1 MKYKIYVG
9 LILLVPIVALAG
21 CAGGSPMTLENYY
34 KELSATD
41 PAKTALVKPGSAEEK
56 AGIENF
62 KEYYRIFAEN
72 VIRRDTKNLY
82 AKEAF
87 FKDGYKEVKGVD
99 AIESYFIA
107 TTKAIVS
114 CTFEITDVSIHEG
127 NYYFRWVMTLTI
139 KRDKDNP
146 LKQIGMSHVRFA
158 PDGKI
163 IFHADYWDTS
173 VVFERAP
180 VIGSIIRWAKEQF

>member
-9 LILLVPIVALAG
+9 IMMLVPIVALAS
-21 CAGGSPMTLENYY
+21 CAGGKPMSLENYT
-34 KELSATD
+34 KELAATD
-41 PAKTALVKPGSAEEK
+41 PAKSALAKPGSAEEK

-62 KEYYRIFAEN
+62 KAYYKVFAEDI
-72 VIRRDTKNLY
+72 IRRDTKTLY

-87 FKDGYKEVKGVD
+87 FKDGYKEVKGVE
-99 AIESYFIA
+99 AIETYFIA
-107 TTKAIVS
+107 TTKAVVS
-114 CTFEITDVSIHEG
+114 CTFDITEVIIHEG
-127 NYYFRWVMTLTI
+127 NYYFRWVMKLTI

-146 LKQIGMSHVRFA
+146 IEQVGMSHVRFA
-158 PDGKI
+158 SDGKV
-163 IFHADYWDTS
+163 IFHTDYWDTS

>member
-9 LILLVPIVALAG
+9 IMMLVPIVALAS
-21 CAGGSPMTLENYY
+21 CAGGKPMTLENYY
-34 KELSATD
+34 KELAATD
-41 PAKTALVKPGSAEEK
+41 PAKSALAKPGSAEEK

-62 KEYYRIFAEN
+62 KAYYKVFAEDI
-72 VIRRDTKNLY
+72 IRRDTKTLY

-87 FKDGYKEVKGVD
+87 FKDGYKELKGVE
-99 AIESYFIA
+99 AIETYFIA
-107 TTKAIVS
+107 TTKAVVS
-114 CTFEITDVSIHEG
+114 CTFDITEVIIHEG
-127 NYYFRWVMTLTI
+127 NYYFRWAMKLTI

-146 LKQIGMSHVRFA
+146 IEQVGMSHVRFA
-158 PDGKI
+158 SDGKV
-163 IFHADYWDTS
+163 IFHTDYWDTS

>member
-9 LILLVPIVALAG
+9 IMLLVPIVALAS
-21 CAGGSPMTLENYY
+21 CAGGKPMTLENYY
-34 KELSATD
+34 KELAATD

-62 KEYYRIFAEN
+62 KAYYKVFAEDI
-72 VIRRDTKNLY
+72 IRRDTKTLY
-82 AKEAF
+82 AREAF

-99 AIESYFIA
+99 AIETYFIA

-114 CTFEITDVSIHEG
+114 CTFDITEVIIHEG
-127 NYYFRWVMTLTI
+127 NYYFRWVMKLTI

-146 LKQIGMSHVRFA
+146 IEQVGMSHVRFA
-158 PDGKI
+158 SDGKV
-163 IFHADYWDTS
+163 IFHTDYWDTS

>member
-72 VIRRDTKNLY
+72 VIRRDTKKLY

-114 CTFEITDVSIHEG
+114 CTFDIADVSIHEG

>member
-41 PAKTALVKPGSAEEK
+41 PAKTALVKFGSAEEK

-72 VIRRDTKNLY
+72 VIRRDTKKLY

>member
-1 MKYKIYVG
+1 MM
-9 LILLVPIVALAG
+9 LVPIVALAS
-21 CAGGSPMTLENYY
+21 CAGGKPMTLENYY
-34 KELSATD
+34 KELAATD
-41 PAKTALVKPGSAEEK
+41 PAKSALVKPGSAEEK

-62 KEYYRIFAEN
+62 KAYYKVFAEEI
-72 VIRRDTKNLY
+72 IRRDTKTLY

-99 AIESYFIA
+99 AIETYFIA

-114 CTFEITDVSIHEG
+114 CTFDITEVIIHEG
-127 NYYFRWVMTLTI
+127 NYYFRWVMKLTI

-146 LKQIGMSHVRFA
+146 IEQVGMSHVRFA
-158 PDGKI
+158 SDGKV
-163 IFHADYWDTS
+163 IFHTDYWDTS

-180 VIGSIIRWAKEQF
+180 VIGSIIRWAKAQF

>member
-9 LILLVPIVALAG
+9 IMLLVPIVALAS
-21 CAGGSPMTLENYY
+21 CAGGKPMTLENYY
-34 KELSATD
+34 KELAATD
-41 PAKTALVKPGSAEEK
+41 LAKTALVKPGSAEEK

-62 KEYYRIFAEN
+62 KAYYKVFAEDI
-72 VIRRDTKNLY
+72 IRRDTKTLY

-99 AIESYFIA
+99 AIETYFIA

-114 CTFEITDVSIHEG
+114 CTFDITDVIIHEG
-127 NYYFRWVMTLTI
+127 NYYFRWVMKLTI

-146 LKQIGMSHVRFA
+146 IEQVGMSHVRFA
-158 PDGKI
+158 SDGKV
-163 IFHADYWDTS
+163 IFHTDYWDTS

>member
-1 MKYKIYVG
+1 MKYKIYIG
-9 LILLVPIVALAG
+9 IMMLVPIVALAS
-21 CAGGSPMTLENYY
+21 CAGGKPMTLENYY
-34 KELSATD
+34 KELAATD

-62 KEYYRIFAEN
+62 KAYYKVFAEEI
-72 VIRRDTKNLY
+72 IRRDTKTLY

-87 FKDGYKEVKGVD
+87 FKDGYKEVKGVE
-99 AIESYFIA
+99 AIETYFIA

-114 CTFEITDVSIHEG
+114 CTFDITDVIIHEG
-127 NYYFRWVMTLTI
+127 NYYFRWVMKLTI

-146 LKQIGMSHVRFA
+146 IEQVGMSHVRFA
-158 PDGKI
+158 SDGKV
-163 IFHADYWDTS
+163 IFHTDYWDTS

>member
-9 LILLVPIVALAG
+9 IMMLVPIVALAS
-21 CAGGSPMTLENYY
+21 CAGGKPMTLENYY
-34 KELSATD
+34 KELAATD
-41 PAKTALVKPGSAEEK
+41 PAKSALVKPGSAEEK

-62 KEYYRIFAEN
+62 KAYYKVFAEDI
-72 VIRRDTKNLY
+72 IRRDTKTLY

-87 FKDGYKEVKGVD
+87 FKDGYKEVKGVE
-99 AIESYFIA
+99 AIETYFIA
-107 TTKAIVS
+107 TTKAVVS
-114 CTFEITDVSIHEG
+114 CTFDITDVIIHEG
-127 NYYFRWVMTLTI
+127 NYYFRWVMKLTI

-146 LKQIGMSHVRFA
+146 IEQVGMSHVRFA
-158 PDGKI
+158 SDGKV
-163 IFHADYWDTS
+163 IFHTDYWDTS